1 MKTFKVYIGMVI
13 FLILSGCTV
22 ISHLDFGEEKVIGPE
37 NKTKIVKKGLHYYD
51 PVPYLFVSTT
61 PECAST
67 SSIITL
73 PGKENTVKFM
83 SGILGT
89 AKLTV
94 DLENGMIKS
103 VGQETDTKIPET
115 INALA
120 NLGTTVS
127 TFTKRDVPPNNEK
140 TIKIFCT
147 PAAILYPI
155 KDGIPDMSNPIT
167 AKVTYETISVSVKK
181 QQKSTRNHQN
191 R

>member
-1 MKTFKVYIGMVI
+1 MKTISRYIGTII
-13 FLILSGCTV
+13 FLMLSGCTV
-22 ISHLDFGEEKVIGPE
+22 ISHLDFGEEEVNGTD
-37 NKTKIVKKGLHYYD
+37 NKTKMVKKGLHYYD

-61 PECAST
+61 PECVST

-127 TFTKRDVPPNNEK
+127 TFAKKDGPPNNEQ
-140 TIKIFCT
+140 TIKIVCT
-147 PAAILYPI
+147 PTAILYPI
-155 KDGIPDMSNPIT
+155 INGIPDMNNPIT
-167 AKVTYETISVSVKK
+167 AKVSYKEIPISTQKPQNSTIN
-181 QQKSTRNHQN
+181 KSR
-191 R
+191 